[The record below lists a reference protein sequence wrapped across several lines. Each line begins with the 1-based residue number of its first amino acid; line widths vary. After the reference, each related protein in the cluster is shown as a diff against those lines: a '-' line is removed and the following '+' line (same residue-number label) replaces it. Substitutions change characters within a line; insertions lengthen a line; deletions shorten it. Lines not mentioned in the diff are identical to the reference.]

1 MVYDDIKKIFITNNK
16 LKFKL
21 YSLEYIVEQKE
32 NCVEIYAIYYE
43 NRKKQYNSFDE
54 LMNNFTFYNEP
65 LINQMNRIQIIN

>member
-54 LMNNFTFYNEP
+54 LMNNFTVYNEP

>member
-21 YSLEYIVEQKE
+21 YSLEYIVEQEE

-54 LMNNFTFYNEP
+54 LMNNFTVYNEP